1 MKKRGASLKRI
12 HVWLSLLAIL
22 LSGVFASM
30 TISAQINYDEVQR
43 VTDGYV
49 STTKYLYAFDEESD
63 NLTDYARSY
72 ASTGDKTALDNYF
85 SSLYEEKN
93 RESFVASVKTYFEG
107 TSVYEGILNAL
118 GYSDELALIEMY
130 ALRLAAYGYH
140 EETLPPEL
148 SEVEISSQDQAL
160 SDEEKLSK
168 ARSSLFDQTYQRGKA
183 KINSAIEDSLN
194 DLVLI
199 TDQKRSGAS
208 NRLEAAL
215 LVDYIILPLLLLS
228 LFADIALTFVL
239 VLKPIQKA
247 KEGIAIG
254 EEAPISGSQEV
265 RFLTESYNEML
276 SLRNQQ
282 KKELEYEVSHDIL
295 TGIPNRHEYIA
306 KTVEFAHDELY
317 YVIADIDHFK
327 QINDTHGHAKGDQV
341 LSEFARR
348 LRETFLN
355 HDLVFRIG
363 GDEFVVLIKTDEDIK
378 EKLSKKLKE
387 INRTFAIMAER
398 YDFPKVTA
406 SFGVA
411 KKSKTM
417 TFEEAYRLAD
427 AALYSIKGTDVD
439 FAFSQQKAVD
449 N

>member
-239 VLKPIQKA
+239 VLKPIQRPR
-247 KEGIAIG
+247 KES
-254 EEAPISGSQEV
+254 P
-265 RFLTESYNEML
+265 
-276 SLRNQQ
+276 
-282 KKELEYEVSHDIL
+282 
-295 TGIPNRHEYIA
+295 
-306 KTVEFAHDELY
+306 
-317 YVIADIDHFK
+317 
-327 QINDTHGHAKGDQV
+327 
-341 LSEFARR
+341 
-348 LRETFLN
+348 
-355 HDLVFRIG
+355 
-363 GDEFVVLIKTDEDIK
+363 
-378 EKLSKKLKE
+378 
-387 INRTFAIMAER
+387 
-398 YDFPKVTA
+398 
-406 SFGVA
+406 
-411 KKSKTM
+411 
-417 TFEEAYRLAD
+417 
-427 AALYSIKGTDVD
+427 
-439 FAFSQQKAVD
+439 
-449 N
+449 